1 MIASTKYNTKV
12 DNAKDLVVVMPVYNM
27 IEYRNN
33 NQNHQEVYGS
43 TTRMVQMLTTGFES
57 AGIAKLVEITVL
69 LK

>member
-1 MIASTKYNTKV
+1 MIRKKH
-12 DNAKDLVVVMPVYNM
+12 
-27 IEYRNN
+27 E
-33 NQNHQEVYGS
+33 EVYGS